1 MNHITA
7 KEAREMAFNKVKTTY
22 DECLNRFMD
31 AVFENIEKSAKEGK
45 LDIYMSL
52 DELVDTYFEGIKS
65 DGLFT
70 TLKDVINER
79 LSSYGFKV
87 EYVGYNVSPG
97 TMLIVNW

>member
-52 DELVDTYFEGIKS
+52 DELVDTYFEVIKS

-70 TLKDVINER
+70 TLKDVISER

-87 EYVGYNVSPG
+87 EYMRYNVSPEI
-97 TMLIVNW
+97 MLIVNW

>member
-1 MNHITA
+1 MPKKGNLI
-7 KEAREMAFNKVKTTY
+7 Y
-22 DECLNRFMD
+22 
-31 AVFENIEKSAKEGK
+31 
-45 LDIYMSL
+45 IYMSL

-87 EYVGYNVSPG
+87 EYMKYNVSPE